1 MANMTTT
8 ETRQQPR
15 DKSAWIG
22 LNPLLK
28 KIHMYIGLLNFS
40 ILFVFGVA
48 GLTATFESSPQDRQD
63 EAVERLMPFTAPPN
77 ATDKEVAD
85 AVHALLKIPLTQS
98 PPKPALRRDADKN
111 LTFNF
116 FNPNGVTG
124 VTVLEKEQR
133 LRIRTLPNNTGRFMN
148 VLHKATIQ
156 HPMAKRDLRIKLWT
170 WYNEFSIWSLMLMA
184 LSGIYL
190 WLSSRPGFL
199 WAQVSFVAGCA
210 VFIVLYIVTR

>member
-8 ETRQQPR
+8 ETRQRPQ
-15 DKSAWIG
+15 DTSAWIG

-48 GLTATFESSPQDRQD
+48 GLSATFDSPEDRQE
-63 EAVERLMPFTAPPN
+63 EAVERLMPFSSPPN

-85 AVHALLKIPLTQS
+85 AVYDLLKLPLTQP

-116 FNPNGVTG
+116 FNPNAVTG
-124 VTVLEKEQR
+124 VTVLEKEHQ
-133 LRIRTLPNNTGRFMN
+133 LRVRTLHNNTARFMN

-156 HPMAKRDLRIKLWT
+156 HPIAKRDLRIKLWT

-184 LSGIYL
+184 LSGVYL

-199 WAQVSFVAGCA
+199 WAQVSFVAGCGA
-210 VFIVLYIVTR
+210 FIVLYIVTR